1 MEHWKAIGCRPV
13 MKLRRI
19 VAQNL
24 RRLRQDRDLTQ
35 EELADL
41 AGINRNYVGM
51 IEREENAASVDTL
64 ESLAKALKV
73 DPSIL
78 LVRPQPKKS

>member
-1 MEHWKAIGCRPV
+1 

-19 VAQNL
+19 VARNL
-24 RRLRQDRDLTQ
+24 RRLRQERDLTQ

-51 IEREENAASVDTL
+51 IEREENAASIDVL

-73 DPSIL
+73 DPPDL
-78 LVRPQPKKS
+78 LAKS

>member
-1 MEHWKAIGCRPV
+1 

-19 VAQNL
+19 LAQNL

-41 AGINRNYVGM
+41 AGIYRNYVGM
-51 IEREENAASVDTL
+51 IEREENAASIDVL

-73 DPSIL
+73 EPASL
-78 LVRPQPKKS
+78 LVKP